1 MKQPV
6 VRSRHSRAIVLSTA
20 LFVLAASHS
29 LSETCG
35 PEGCAKPQT
44 SFYGQ
49 ATPER
54 GSQPPV
60 VPSKYGKL
68 PSVPP
73 LPAKP
78 GVTGTTVLQEA
89 RKPAP
94 MGVARRADNNTPLLT
109 GFADNAPREEEVL
122 YGPTQ
127 RIGPEGTSQVFLS
140 SSDINRVI
148 CPVEIK
154 DAIYSKEKGL
164 TVRLAEQNAFVK
176 WLVVKKEGKDFYA
189 TTPSELYIVCGQNVY
204 TLIAVPKR
212 IPAQTIQLSSGKA
225 DAIKTNLALFQEV
238 PFEKKIL
245 TLIKRIYT
253 DNLPDSFTV
262 ERVNKTYPVFQDVS
276 LVLYAVVTVEGEG
289 LRVKEYRARIAEG
302 AKQDAF
308 LLKEKDFLATDLA
321 SRPVAISI
329 DVLHLKKGATSRIFV
344 VERTEGGKP

>member
-1 MKQPV
+1 M
-6 VRSRHSRAIVLSTA
+6 ATA
-20 LFVLAASHS
+20 
-29 LSETCG
+29 
-35 PEGCAKPQT
+35 
-44 SFYGQ
+44 
-49 ATPER
+49 
-54 GSQPPV
+54 PP
-60 VPSKYGKL
+60 P
-68 PSVPP
+68 
-73 LPAKP
+73 
-78 GVTGTTVLQEA
+78 T

-94 MGVARRADNNTPLLT
+94 TAAVKKPEHDPAKTPLLT
-109 GFADNAPREEEVL
+109 GFADNAPSEEEVL

-140 SSDINRVI
+140 SSDINRII

-164 TVRLAEQNAFVK
+164 TVRLADKNAFVK
-176 WLVVKKEGKDFYA
+176 WLVVKKDSKDLYA

-212 IPAQTIQLSSGKA
+212 IPAQTIQLSSGQA
-225 DAIKTNLALFQEV
+225 DAIKSNLALFQEV

-253 DNLPDSFTV
+253 ENVPDSFTV
-262 ERVNKTYPVFQDVS
+262 ERVNKNYPVFQDVS
-276 LVLYAVVTVEGEG
+276 LVLHAVVTVEGEG
-289 LRVKEYRARIAEG
+289 LRVKEYRARIEDG
-302 AKQDAF
+302 AKLDAF

-329 DVLHLKKGATSRIFV
+329 DLMHLKKGATSRIFV